1 MKNSHV
7 SIGAE
12 NSNMRIN
19 GTPFMDESIHRTEKV
34 SSNLY
39 SHFIIISGP
48 NDIDLWLIRWINE
61 AYTLTN
67 ER

>member
-1 MKNSHV
+1 
-7 SIGAE
+7 
-12 NSNMRIN
+12 MRIN